1 MVGVTMLS
9 RASLCT
15 AVAFAAF
22 GCGSAFSA
30 QADGVDDEPKDAA
43 VGVETSIGVG
53 SLDDAEIGVAHDAP
67 VPMEATV
74 GPAVHPDATAPLD
87 AAKDQMAEAASPC
100 PGTGGPTAVRVGG
113 YCIDR
118 PR

>member
-1 MVGVTMLS
+1 MLS

-30 QADGVDDEPKDAA
+30 QGDGVEDEPKDAA
-43 VGVETSIGVG
+43 VSGETSIVVG
-53 SLDDAEIGVAHDAP
+53 GHDDAEIGVALDAP

-74 GPAVHPDATAPLD
+74 GPAVHPDATVPLD
-87 AAKDQMAEAASPC
+87 AAKDQMVEAASHAPARAALLQC
-100 PGTGGPTAVRVGG
+100 ALAAIAST
-113 YCIDR
+113 R